1 MTQPKGN
8 GRPDPRRSLERD
20 VGRFARREPTG
31 ASFWRSLSALGIVGW
46 SVALPAAGGALLGRW
61 LDQHYETGVHCTLGL
76 LVAGVCLGAMLA
88 WHALRRQGW

>member
-1 MTQPKGN
+1 MAEQDDP
-8 GRPDPRRSLERD
+8 GRADVRRALERD
-20 VGRFARREPTG
+20 LRRLARREESART
-31 ASFWRSLSALGIVGW
+31 FWRSLSALGIVGW